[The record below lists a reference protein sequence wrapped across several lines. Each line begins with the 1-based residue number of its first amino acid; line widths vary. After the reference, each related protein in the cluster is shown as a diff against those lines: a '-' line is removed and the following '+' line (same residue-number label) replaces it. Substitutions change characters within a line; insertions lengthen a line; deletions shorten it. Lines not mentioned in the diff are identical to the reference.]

1 MTQTSKLSLTVNGA
15 AVPDIFVD
23 ELRPADLNS
32 DLAQQ
37 LGDKGYL
44 LLRHVHD
51 PVEVDAA
58 RKEVLH
64 RLAEVGEVSDP
75 VESGLAS
82 GLSRRRD
89 IYPTTEDLGA
99 FWQSVSEGK
108 AVRSVINGPRITQ
121 VMSTLFQEPAQ
132 HFSFAW
138 LRAMTAGS
146 ASPLHVDHHYMNR
159 GSKRLVTC
167 WSPLCRISLSDGPL
181 FILEGSHNWPDIRQQ
196 FEGHDVDH
204 DSSRPGHIEES
215 PITLTQRK
223 ASRFLTTEFDLGD
236 CLIFGMFT
244 VHGSFD
250 NNSANGLIR
259 LSCDTRFQPAADPMD
274 DRFAGPDPAA
284 HNGLGYGCLSASR
297 PLTEA
302 GVLR

>member
-1 MTQTSKLSLTVNGA
+1 MKKTSELSLTVNGA
-15 AVPDIFVD
+15 AVPNAYIG
-23 ELRPADLNS
+23 EMRPADLND
-32 DLAQQ
+32 DLAHQ
-37 LGDKGYL
+37 LGETGYL
-44 LLRHVHD
+44 LLRDVHD

-58 RKEVLH
+58 RREVLH

-75 VESGLAS
+75 VESGQAS
-82 GLSRRRD
+82 GVSRRGE

-99 FWQSVSEGK
+99 FWRSVSEGA
-108 AVRSVINGPRITQ
+108 AVRSVINGPRITR
-121 VMSTLFQEPAQ
+121 VMTELFQEPVQ

-138 LRAMTAGS
+138 LRAMTAGR
-146 ASPLHVDHHYMNR
+146 ASPLHVDHPYMNR

-167 WSPLCRISLSDGPL
+167 WSPLCRISLCDGPL
-181 FILEGSHNWPDIRQQ
+181 FILEGSHNWSDIRQQ
-196 FEGHDVDH
+196 FEGHDVDR
-204 DSSRPGHIEES
+204 DPSRPGHIQES
-215 PITLTQRK
+215 PITLAQRK
-223 ASRFLTTEFDLGD
+223 ASTFLTAEFNLGD
-236 CLIFGMFT
+236 CLVFGMFT

-274 DRFAGPDPAA
+274 ERFAEPDPPA

-297 PLTEA
+297 PLTET